1 VSPSALVSRCLAVRN
16 HHERFLEFFEEE
28 RSMTPQLLRRLNTF
42 DLALISIGLV
52 IGSGI
57 FRTPAV
63 VAQRAHVSA
72 LALGCWF
79 AGGLIALIGAFI
91 FGELASRRPLDGG
104 LYGYLKD
111 AYHPMFG
118 FVFGWTFMLIVGTGS
133 NAAAAVLFAG
143 YLEPLTGLTVDSRI
157 VASGTLLALACINL
171 LGVRQGSNWQN
182 AVGLVKVG
190 ALVALIVVCLAAHPN
205 VHQPVTNVLSE
216 QVGLLGALG
225 VAMLPVLFSYNGFQ
239 NATFLT
245 GETVEPGRTIP
256 RALLLGMIAVILLY
270 VLANFGY
277 LHVLGVSALASSK
290 VPAAAAMDAVVGP
303 IGEKLIAVAIALSTL
318 GYLSTCMLVHP
329 RLYYQMAADGLFF
342 RPLAWVSPVRRVPVV
357 AILVQ
362 AGIASA
368 IALSGSYEQI
378 INWVVLPQ
386 WLFSGLAAIAIFIF
400 RKRDSQKPAPSMQVP
415 GHPYT
420 TGLFIAVLAG
430 IFVAE
435 FAIYPRDTMYGVAVL
450 ATGVIVFA
458 AWQRWT
464 RPARPQTAP

>member
-1 VSPSALVSRCLAVRN
+1 
-16 HHERFLEFFEEE
+16 
-28 RSMTPQLLRRLNTF
+28 MTPQLLRRLNTF

-91 FGELASRRPLDGG
+91 FGELAARRPLDGG

-111 AYHPMFG
+111 AYHPMLG

-303 IGEKLIAVAIALSTL
+303 IGEKLMGPRQRRIEGHALDGL
-318 GYLSTCMLVHP
+318 QPGL
-329 RLYYQMAADGLFF
+329 ADGVLQHPGMGAIGDDDP
-342 RPLAWVSPVRRVPVV
+342 RAVDPAHRHSPG
-357 AILVQ
+357 LQ
-362 AGIASA
+362 APCRGR
-368 IALSGSYEQI
+368 
-378 INWVVLPQ
+378 
-386 WLFSGLAAIAIFIF
+386 IFC
-400 RKRDSQKPAPSMQVP
+400 
-415 GHPYT
+415 
-420 TGLFIAVLAG
+420 
-430 IFVAE
+430 
-435 FAIYPRDTMYGVAVL
+435 
-450 ATGVIVFA
+450 
-458 AWQRWT
+458 
-464 RPARPQTAP
+464 TAPADAGLRHV